1 MSIFKNKN
9 NRHKSEK
16 ITSYNEFKKDAYTYR
31 VEEILENIV
40 CNDKEYIK
48 LKEESRTLYK
58 TLRDMLDTEEQA
70 FFRRYVDAE
79 TGRQSYEAHSLAEQI
94 YEDLER

>member
-1 MSIFKNKN
+1 
-9 NRHKSEK
+9 
-16 ITSYNEFKKDAYTYR
+16 
-31 VEEILENIV
+31 
-40 CNDKEYIK
+40 
-48 LKEESRTLYK
+48 
-58 TLRDMLDTEEQA
+58 MLDTEEQA